1 MISDTA
7 FDLDLGADSPL
18 RKDDPAQYW
27 EAVRADL
34 STLIGEL
41 PIHKLILLGSQSG
54 DRGLRT
60 AIIDVSK
67 EKGGNESLDVLMK
80 STDRKDMG
88 GGLWFGSRAA
98 LLLPGGACG
107 IGLMPAC
114 QIHSKIIRC
123 QSRAAYFFVAWPN

>member
-80 STDRKDMG
+80 STDGKDMG

-98 LLLPGGACG
+98 AVVARRGMWHRFNACLPNSFQNNNTLPKPRSVFFCG
-107 IGLMPAC
+107 LA
-114 QIHSKIIRC
+114 
-123 QSRAAYFFVAWPN
+123 

>member
-54 DRGLRT
+54 
-60 AIIDVSK
+60 
-67 EKGGNESLDVLMK
+67 KGGERVVGCVDEVNRPKRHGRWIMVWQSCGAVVARRGMWHRFNACLPNSFQNNTLPKPRSVFFC
-80 STDRKDMG
+80 
-88 GGLWFGSRAA
+88 GLA
-98 LLLPGGACG
+98 
-107 IGLMPAC
+107 
-114 QIHSKIIRC
+114 
-123 QSRAAYFFVAWPN
+123 